1 MYDDVHS
8 VPDVQ
13 TDETVRAFSGTLRRI
28 SGGVDFSST
37 DPLTA
42 SVTAA
47 AVALIDIRN
56 LPA

>member
-1 MYDDVHS
+1 
-8 VPDVQ
+8 
-13 TDETVRAFSGTLRRI
+13 LRRI